1 MSQSDCSQKAIQ
13 SNSKKVSYTA
23 EEYER
28 RTYEDLSNE
37 LQEIYPVAARSFELI
52 PLMYNRLTLVDELT
66 HKDAVEKII
75 ADHHH
80 FSGFSARNIRRY
92 LPSDNPTVPKRIRPS
107 WPKNSIIGT
116 ESPPQLSN
124 TEQEN
129 NTKTELQHQNESIIC
144 SSDDKQKSIID
155 FEFSLP
161 WDDVHQYMGLK
172 FKKDGS
178 FAKVWF
184 NGRIDI
190 QTGRVI
196 TASVGS
202 ISDSKH

>member
-1 MSQSDCSQKAIQ
+1 M
-13 SNSKKVSYTA
+13 T
-23 EEYER
+23 EEYEH

-37 LQEIYPVAARSFELI
+37 LQKIYPAAARAFELI
-52 PLMYNRLTLVDELT
+52 PLMYNRLTLVDGLN
-66 HKDAVEKII
+66 HKDAIEKIV
-75 ADHHH
+75 ADHQHL
-80 FSGFSARNIRRY
+80 SGFSARNIRRH

-107 WPKNSIIGT
+107 WPKNSIT
-116 ESPPQLSN
+116 ETSNVSKLSG

-129 NTKTELQHQNESIIC
+129 NTEAELHHQNNSIIC

-172 FKKDGS
+172 FKEDGS

-184 NGRIDI
+184 NGRIDM
-190 QTGRVI
+190 QTGKVI

-202 ISDSKH
+202 ISDNI